1 MRERDRFSFCDDG
14 KHNVLHSDICTW
26 GSEEGMREG
35 GKKEGEDEGR
45 EGGRKENEHRDRSR
59 EVIMV
64 NMTLFWSHHFAEV
77 QSPPGCAHG
86 PFLSVE

>member
-1 MRERDRFSFCDDG
+1 
-14 KHNVLHSDICTW
+14 
-26 GSEEGMREG
+26 MREG

-64 NMTLFWSHHFAEV
+64 NMTLF
-77 QSPPGCAHG
+77 
-86 PFLSVE
+86 

>member
-14 KHNVLHSDICTW
+14 KHNALHSDICTG

-45 EGGRKENEHRDRSR
+45 AGGRKENEHRDRSR

-64 NMTLFWSHHFAEV
+64 NMTLF
-77 QSPPGCAHG
+77 
-86 PFLSVE
+86 